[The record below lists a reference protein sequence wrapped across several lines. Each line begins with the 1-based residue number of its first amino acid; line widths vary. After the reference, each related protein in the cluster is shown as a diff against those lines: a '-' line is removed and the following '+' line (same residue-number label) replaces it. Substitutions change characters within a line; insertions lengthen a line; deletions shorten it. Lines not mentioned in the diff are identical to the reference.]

1 PDITEFSRVYQG
13 VEPITQPVPITP
25 TAHYAMGGIPTDV
38 ESRVVIDEQGTN
50 LAGMYAAG
58 ECACVSVHG
67 AHRLGSNSLID
78 ITAFGRRAGRS
89 MAPDVAGMALP
100 GLPADAAEPVRA

>member
-38 ESRVVIDEQGTN
+38 ESRVVIDEQGTS
-50 LAGMYAAG
+50 LPGMYAAG
-58 ECACVSVHG
+58 ACACVSVHG
-67 AHRLGSNSLID
+67 ANRLGTNSLID
-78 ITAFGRRAGRS
+78 LIGLGRRAGRS
-89 MAPDVAGMALP
+89 VAHDVAGRALP
-100 GLPADAAEPVRA
+100 GLPPEAAEPVR